1 MHIRSHVVHPAA
13 TLFVADILVNHPF
26 PMTAAVHSRRERV
39 LLFLAFASIYL
50 IWGSTYLAIR
60 FAVESIPPLVVAG
73 LRHLTAGIVM
83 AVWAW
88 MRGYRP
94 TAREVKSCVVLAV
107 FFFLMGHGSL
117 HWAETRV
124 PSGLS
129 ALLVATE
136 PILLALMGLFIS
148 HDNKFTFLNVSG
160 LAIGLMGVALL
171 STDKAALGGS
181 YVGAVVILL
190 GTVAWCFGMLYS
202 RKAEMPRDPIA
213 RSAMPMLFGSVM
225 LLAAAAVSGEI
236 SSLTRAAFT
245 LKATGGLLYLIV
257 FGSIVAFTAYTWLL
271 ERTSPVFLATH
282 TYVNPIVAVLL
293 GWLLAGESVNGR
305 VALAGAMVVLSVV
318 LVSLPSREVPSS
330 PFSVLGE
337 DEERGAAAD

>member
-1 MHIRSHVVHPAA
+1 
-13 TLFVADILVNHPF
+13 
-26 PMTAAVHSRRERV
+26 MTAAVHSRRERV
-39 LLFLAFASIYL
+39 LLFLAFASIYI

-73 LRHLTAGIVM
+73 LRHLTAGLVM
-83 AVWAW
+83 FAWALS
-88 MRGYRP
+88 RGYRP
-94 TAREVKSCVVLAV
+94 TARELKSCAVLAV

-136 PILLALMGLFIS
+136 PILLAMMGLFVS
-148 HDNKFTFLNVSG
+148 HDNKFTFVNVSG
-160 LAIGLMGVALL
+160 LAIGLLGVALI

-202 RKAEMPRDPIA
+202 RKAAMPRDPIA
-213 RSAMPMLFGSVM
+213 RSAMPMLFGSGM
-225 LLAAAAVSGEI
+225 LLVAAAVSGEFTG
-236 SSLTRAAFT
+236 LTRAAFT
-245 LKATGGLLYLIV
+245 MKATGGLLYLIV

-282 TYVNPIVAVLL
+282 TYVNPIVAVML
-293 GWLLAGESVNGR
+293 GWMLAGEQLNGR
-305 VALAGAMVVLSVV
+305 VALAGAMVVASVV
-318 LVSLPSREVPSS
+318 MTSVVPSS
-330 PFSVLGE
+330 QSSVPSN
-337 DEERGAAAD
+337 DERAAAAD

>member
-1 MHIRSHVVHPAA
+1 MTPAV
-13 TLFVADILVNHPF
+13 T
-26 PMTAAVHSRRERV
+26 SRRERW
-39 LLFLAFASIYL
+39 LLLLSFAAIYI

-73 LRHLTAGIVM
+73 VRHLTAGSVLF
-83 AVWAW
+83 AWAW

-94 TAREVKSCVVLAV
+94 TRGELKACAVLGV

-136 PILLALMGLFIS
+136 PILLALMGLFIA
-148 HDNKFTFLNVSG
+148 HDTKFTPINISG
-160 LAIGLMGVALL
+160 LVIGLVGVALL

-190 GTVAWCFGMLYS
+190 GTVAWSYGMLYS
-202 RKAEMPRDPIA
+202 RKAAMPKDPIA
-213 RSAMPMLFGSVM
+213 RSALPMLFGSVM
-225 LLAAAAVSGEI
+225 LLAAAGISGEFAAV
-236 SSLTRAAFT
+236 TAAAFT
-245 LKATGGLLYLIV
+245 WKATLGLLYLIV

-293 GWLLAGESVNGR
+293 GWMLAGETVNGR

-318 LVSLPSREVPSS
+318 LVGVPSS
-330 PFSVLGE
+330 QSDVAGGE
-337 DEERGAAAD
+337 SQSEAAD

>member
-1 MHIRSHVVHPAA
+1 MTPAV
-13 TLFVADILVNHPF
+13 T
-26 PMTAAVHSRRERV
+26 SRRERW
-39 LLFLAFASIYL
+39 LLLLSFAAIYI

-73 LRHLTAGIVM
+73 VRHLTAGTVM

-88 MRGYRP
+88 KRGYRP
-94 TAREVKSCVVLAV
+94 TRAEVKACAVLGV

-136 PILLALMGLFIS
+136 PILLAVMGMFVA
-148 HDNKFTFLNVSG
+148 HDTKFTPINISG
-160 LAIGLMGVALL
+160 LVLGLVGVALL

-181 YVGAVVILL
+181 YVGAIVILL
-190 GTVAWCFGMLYS
+190 GTVAWSYGMLYS
-202 RKAEMPRDPIA
+202 RKAEMPKDPIA
-213 RSAMPMLFGSVM
+213 RSALPMLFGSVM
-225 LLAAAAVSGEI
+225 LLGAAGISGEFAAV
-236 SSLTRAAFT
+236 TVAAFT
-245 LKATGGLLYLIV
+245 WKATLGLLYLIV

-293 GWLLAGESVNGR
+293 GWMLAGETVNGR

-318 LVSLPSREVPSS
+318 LVGGPSS
-330 PFSVLGE
+330 QSDVAGGE
-337 DEERGAAAD
+337 SQSEAAD

>member
-1 MHIRSHVVHPAA
+1 MTPA
-13 TLFVADILVNHPF
+13 VI
-26 PMTAAVHSRRERV
+26 SRRERW
-39 LLFLAFASIYL
+39 LLLLSFAAIYI

-73 LRHLTAGIVM
+73 VRHLTAGTVLF
-83 AVWAW
+83 VWAYA
-88 MRGYRP
+88 RGYRP
-94 TAREVKSCVVLAV
+94 TAREMRACAVLGV

-136 PILLALMGLFIS
+136 PILLAVMGLFIA
-148 HDNKFTFLNVSG
+148 HDTKFTPINVSG
-160 LAIGLMGVALL
+160 LVIGLVGVALL
-171 STDKAALGGS
+171 CTDRDALGGS
-181 YVGAVVILL
+181 YTGAIVILL
-190 GTVAWCFGMLYS
+190 GTVAWSYGMLYS

-213 RSAMPMLFGSVM
+213 RSALPMLFGSGM
-225 LLAAAAVSGEI
+225 LLAAAGISGEFKG
-236 SSLTRAAFT
+236 LTAAAFT

-293 GWLLAGESVNGR
+293 GWMLAGETVNGR

-318 LVSLPSREVPSS
+318 LVSLKTGARSQASGAS
-330 PFSVLGE
+330 
-337 DEERGAAAD
+337 EEAQCEAAD

>member
-1 MHIRSHVVHPAA
+1 MTPAV
-13 TLFVADILVNHPF
+13 T
-26 PMTAAVHSRRERV
+26 SRRERW
-39 LLFLAFASIYL
+39 LLLLSFAAIYI
-50 IWGSTYLAIR
+50 IWGSTYLAIK

-73 LRHLTAGIVM
+73 VRHLTAGSVLF
-83 AVWAW
+83 AWAW
-88 MRGYRP
+88 IRGYRP
-94 TAREVKSCVVLAV
+94 TRAEMKACAVLGA

-136 PILLALMGLFIS
+136 PILLAVMGMFVA
-148 HDNKFTFLNVSG
+148 HDTKFTPINISG
-160 LAIGLMGVALL
+160 LVIGLVGVALL

-181 YVGAVVILL
+181 YVGAIVILL
-190 GTVAWCFGMLYS
+190 GTVAWSYGMLYS
-202 RKAEMPRDPIA
+202 RNAQMPKDPIA
-213 RSAMPMLFGSVM
+213 RSALPMLFGSFM
-225 LLAAAAVSGEI
+225 LLAAAGISGEFAAV
-236 SSLTRAAFT
+236 TAAAFT
-245 LKATGGLLYLIV
+245 WKATLGLLYLIV

-293 GWLLAGESVNGR
+293 GWMLAGETVNGR

-318 LVSLPSREVPSS
+318 LVGVPSS
-330 PFSVLGE
+330 QSSADDVE
-337 DEERGAAAD
+337 SQSEAAD